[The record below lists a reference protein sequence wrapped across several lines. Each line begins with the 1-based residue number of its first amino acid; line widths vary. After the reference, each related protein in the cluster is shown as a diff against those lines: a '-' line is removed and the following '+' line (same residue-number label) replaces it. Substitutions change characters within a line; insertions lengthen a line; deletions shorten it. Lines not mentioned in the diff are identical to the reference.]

1 LAPVVIAAISA
12 LRKPSTAALS
22 EISAAHGANSAS
34 ADACL
39 SIAEPTA
46 TDVHSTAP
54 AADAHSAATA
64 TGAHSAATATGVHS
78 TATATA
84 VRSTAAAAPLGQ
96 GRGCYC

>member
-46 TDVHSTAP
+46 TDVHSAAAAADPHSAAP
-54 AADAHSAATA
+54 AADS
-64 TGAHSAATATGVHS
+64 HSAATATGVHS
-78 TATATA
+78 TATG
-84 VRSTAAAAPLGQ
+84 VHSTPAAAPLGQ
-96 GRGCYC
+96 GRGCNC